1 MALRGTVKSSTT
13 SREPHRGQRSR
24 LSKRES
30 GNARPC
36 VHHRAVINSLVVL
49 SRGART
55 RWGSGAAYYDRLDLL
70 LAQGA
75 IWLGFGILLCGLA
88 VVGYQSF
95 FGSVMVFG
103 PIEIHTIWQMLHRRE
118 PKFSNFKWFGFEWV
132 GVRKLIVLFLRART
146 SSRP

>member
-1 MALRGTVKSSTT
+1 MRRQHGSSNRSSRERKSLVFPIPRAAMALRGTVKSSTT

-95 FGSVMVFG
+95 FLA
-103 PIEIHTIWQMLHRRE
+103 P
-118 PKFSNFKWFGFEWV
+118 
-132 GVRKLIVLFLRART
+132 
-146 SSRP
+146 